1 MACFEMRAAFP
12 DSDEGYIEV
21 IGMGTPNRN
30 HHGDDTDGSPIAY
43 YAKHVP
49 AEVDGV
55 DTRAPRD
62 CDSVASNF
70 FENLT
75 FGGTGGSADTVGPP
89 GNISSQLCDRPSEL
103 DGDQMEQIKDENE

>member
-1 MACFEMRAAFP
+1 MTPPVPSRCLKTACFEMRAAFP
-12 DSDEGYIEV
+12 DSDEGYIEI

-70 FENLT
+70 FENLVP
-75 FGGTGGSADTVGPP
+75 SPAAWTVRFCGHHLS
-89 GNISSQLCDRPSEL
+89 NSV
-103 DGDQMEQIKDENE
+103 